1 MLTITHEQNIIC
13 RKTNLHHKMHHPTN
27 IFRQLHVFTG
37 HASEKEDKTSLM
49 ITEIQSLNWLLMC
62 RVGLNYSH

>member
-1 MLTITHEQNIIC
+1 MY
-13 RKTNLHHKMHHPTN
+13 HPTN
-27 IFRQLHVFTG
+27 IFTQLRVHVFTG